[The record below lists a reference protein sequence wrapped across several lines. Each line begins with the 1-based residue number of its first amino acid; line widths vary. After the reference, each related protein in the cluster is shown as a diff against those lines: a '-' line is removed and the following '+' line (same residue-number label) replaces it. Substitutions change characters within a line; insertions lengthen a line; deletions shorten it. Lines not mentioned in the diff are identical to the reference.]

1 MGAQVVQQP
10 DRVLGVRHTDVNVE
24 REGRLAPSN
33 AAHGPVHELVTAGPR
48 DPGVLSHLRRV
59 HARDRGREPEVAR
72 IAGKPRPEAAQLC
85 DRGADR
91 GMRARVQ
98 LERRLVCLRRAVLG
112 EVVADQSQ
120 HRVGALRQRPGVGIE
135 EHHLLLEAHAVRGRR
150 LPIRPAGCPFETA
163 VLGRDGR
170 LVHGCGSCGQRG
182 RCWPP

>member
-33 AAHGPVHELVTAGPR
+33 AAHGPVHELVTAGAR

-98 LERRLVCLRRAVLG
+98 LERRLMCLRRAVLS

-135 EHHLLLEAHAVRGRR
+135 EHHLLLEAHAVWAEGCQSAQRPG
-150 LPIRPAGCPFETA
+150 LPAGWSIA
-163 VLGRDGR
+163 IVDVLRATGAARR
-170 LVHGCGSCGQRG
+170 R
-182 RCWPP
+182 RRARR